1 MDETQPLLP
10 PSEAVLAAQHEHDSD
25 PSIVAFDPKGD
36 DENPLDWPVAYKW
49 GIVGLLAFV
58 AFTVTFTCISVVP
71 VASHIVADLSGRP
84 SKSASVLLVT
94 IWELGEAA
102 GPLLIAP
109 LSEIYGRYPVF
120 NAANLL
126 FIVGVALAAL
136 SQSTGLLIFA
146 RFLTG
151 MAVASNVLNPAIVGD
166 IFPTESRG
174 SAMSL
179 MMLAPLIGGA
189 VGPAIAGAIAQSTG
203 WRQIMWMSIIL
214 ATVCEVCF
222 LTLFRETYQ
231 VAILRRRAARLRE
244 ERQDETL
251 KTAFD
256 GKGGKGAESVIWTAI
271 ARPARV
277 FSSSFVLQILSL
289 YGAVI
294 FSFFYVMSTTL
305 PEILQNE
312 YHMPPA
318 LIGSSFLSFS
328 VGSMIGVIVCNTAI
342 DRISTHLQHHGAHA
356 DGTPQPENRLPLVI
370 LGAFALPL
378 TVTLYGW
385 AASAHWPVSVLIL
398 SVALMGFAVTLAIVP
413 VTAYVVD
420 AFGLYAASALTA
432 VLIAR
437 CLMSTVLPLATAPLT
452 ARLGYGFGF
461 MVLAA
466 VCLVI
471 APIPVVVMRYGR
483 RWRQAS
489 EYTKD
494 GGVAK

>member
-10 PSEAVLAAQHEHDSD
+10 PSEDVVAAQHELETD
-25 PSIVAFDPKGD
+25 PAIVRFDPKGD
-36 DENPLDWPVAYKW
+36 AENPLDWPVAYKW
-49 GIVGLLAFV
+49 GIVGLLAFM

-71 VASHIVADLSGRP
+71 VASHIVADLSGHP

-109 LSEIYGRYPVF
+109 LSEVYGRYPVF
-120 NAANLL
+120 NAANML
-126 FIVGVALAAL
+126 FVVGVALAAL
-136 SQSTGLLIFA
+136 SPSTGLLIFA

-151 MAVASNVLNPAIVGD
+151 TAVAGNVLNPAVVGD
-166 IFPTESRG
+166 LFPTESRG

-179 MMLAPLIGGA
+179 VMLAPLIGGA

-203 WRQIMWMSIIL
+203 WRQILWMSMIL
-214 ATVCEVCF
+214 AVVCEVCF

-231 VAILRRRAARLRE
+231 IPILRRRAARLRE
-244 ERQDETL
+244 EMQDEAL

-256 GKGGKGAESVIWTAI
+256 TKGKRAESVIWTSI

-277 FSSSFVLQILSL
+277 LHSSFVLQIMSL

-294 FSFFYVMSTTL
+294 FSFFYIMSTTL

-318 LIGSSFLSFS
+318 LIGSSFLTFS
-328 VGSMIGVIVCNTAI
+328 IGSIVGIVVCNTAI
-342 DRISTHLQHHGAHA
+342 DRIYTRLQHRPSS

-370 LGAFALPL
+370 VGAFALPL
-378 TVTLYGW
+378 SVTLYGW
-385 AASAHWPVSVLIL
+385 SAQAHWPVTIL
-398 SVALMGFAVTLAIVP
+398 LLSIALMGFSVILAIVP
-413 VTAYVVD
+413 MMAYVVD
-420 AFGLYAASALTA
+420 AFSLYSASALTA
-432 VLIAR
+432 VLISR
-437 CLMSTVLPLATAPLT
+437 CLMGTFLPLAAAPLNT
-452 ARLGYGFGF
+452 RLGYGFGF

-466 VCLVI
+466 ICVAV

-489 EYTKD
+489 EYTRDSEERK
-494 GGVAK
+494 